1 MSYKA
6 LQAIMGHSDI
16 NITMNIYVSADDDFK
31 AQQMK
36 MVEESLKSAKLM

>member
-16 NITMNIYVSADDDFK
+16 SITMNTYVSADDDFK
-31 AQQMK
+31 ADQMK
-36 MVEESLKSAKLM
+36 MVEEKLKASNLL